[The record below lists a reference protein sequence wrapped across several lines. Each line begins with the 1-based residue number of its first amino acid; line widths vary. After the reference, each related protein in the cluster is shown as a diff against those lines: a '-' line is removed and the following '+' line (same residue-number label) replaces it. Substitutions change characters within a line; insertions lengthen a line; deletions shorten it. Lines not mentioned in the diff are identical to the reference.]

1 MSFGKLY
8 GVGVGPGDKELVT
21 LKAIRILNESDV
33 IMAPVMKNGEKTAL
47 NIVEEHIKGKKV
59 IDCSMPMT
67 KDIQKLNENY
77 EKISDTVEE
86 YLKEGKQV
94 AFITL
99 GDPTVYSS
107 YMQVNEIIL
116 KRGYETELVP
126 GITSFCA
133 TAARLNMSL
142 CERSEALTI
151 IPSSYENVREGLKA
165 NGNKVLMKAG
175 KDILEIRDILKEEGM
190 IDKAVMVECCGMENE
205 KIYRDLNELEEKTSY
220 FSLII
225 VKE

>member
-1 MSFGKLY
+1 MVL
-8 GVGVGPGDKELVT
+8 D
-21 LKAIRILNESDV
+21 
-33 IMAPVMKNGEKTAL
+33 
-47 NIVEEHIKGKKV
+47 
-59 IDCSMPMT
+59 
-67 KDIQKLNENY
+67 
-77 EKISDTVEE
+77 
-86 YLKEGKQV
+86 
-94 AFITL
+94 
-99 GDPTVYSS
+99 
-107 YMQVNEIIL
+107 VNEIIL

-151 IPSSYENVREGLKA
+151 IPSTYENVREGLRAK
-165 NGNKVLMKAG
+165 GNKVLMKAG

-220 FSLII
+220 FSLIV

>member
-1 MSFGKLY
+1 
-8 GVGVGPGDKELVT
+8 
-21 LKAIRILNESDV
+21 
-33 IMAPVMKNGEKTAL
+33 
-47 NIVEEHIKGKKV
+47 
-59 IDCSMPMT
+59 
-67 KDIQKLNENY
+67 
-77 EKISDTVEE
+77 
-86 YLKEGKQV
+86 
-94 AFITL
+94 
-99 GDPTVYSS
+99 
-107 YMQVNEIIL
+107 MQVNEIIL

-151 IPSSYENVREGLKA
+151 IPSSYENVREGLRA